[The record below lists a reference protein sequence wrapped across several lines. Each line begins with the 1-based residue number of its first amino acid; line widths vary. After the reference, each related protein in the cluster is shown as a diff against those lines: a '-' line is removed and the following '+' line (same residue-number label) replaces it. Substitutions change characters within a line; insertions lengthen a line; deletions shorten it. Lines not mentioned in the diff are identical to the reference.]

1 MNMCLCT
8 IEPLCCTPETD
19 IEIKYFPIIFYKKAM
34 GRIRRL
40 DTAEEGIWKN
50 RCERLQRIQYR
61 ETQNIKSDKE
71 TLRIK

>member
-1 MNMCLCT
+1 MNMCLYT

-40 DTAEEGIWKN
+40 DTAEEGIWKIDVSN
-50 RCERLQRIQYR
+50 YR
-61 ETQNIKSDKE
+61 GSNTEKHKI
-71 TLRIK
+71 